1 MNYTRVALI
10 SDLHLS
16 PAWPGLTDVLL
27 RFLATRAGEA
37 QAVFLLGDV
46 FEAWVGDDDD
56 APWLGTVARGLREL
70 AASGTDV
77 WFMHGNR
84 DFLLG
89 QAFAARCGMRLLD
102 DPTLAVLGG
111 VPTLLSH
118 GDALCTDET
127 EYQAFRTLSR
137 TPQWQAQV
145 LARPLAERRELARQ
159 MRGASMQEHQRRA
172 GAGEAPGDVADEA
185 VRQVL
190 RDTGAARLI
199 HGHTHRPGVHE
210 VPLPGRTAERI
221 VLADWRDGQGEA
233 LWIGAEGSWARET
246 LR

>member
-1 MNYTRVALI
+1 MNYTHAALI

-16 PAWPGLTDVLL
+16 PSWPELTDVLL
-27 RFLATRAGEA
+27 RFLAMRARDA

-56 APWLGTVARGLREL
+56 APWLETVAEGLREL

-118 GDALCTDET
+118 GDALCTDEQD
-127 EYQAFRTLSR
+127 YQAFRALGR
-137 TPQWQAQV
+137 TPDWQARI

-172 GAGEAPGDVADEA
+172 QAGELPGDVAAEA
-185 VRQVL
+185 VRQAL

-210 VPLPGRTAERI
+210 VHLQDRTAERI
-221 VLADWRDGQGEA
+221 VLADWRDGRGEA
-233 LWIGAEGSWARET
+233 LWIGAEGIWTREV